1 MKRRQFLTQSSY
13 LIAGSALPMT
23 HLFAKE
29 TISPEMEF
37 LSNYMSQAYSKKLP
51 EDILEQAKFHILD
64 TFSAILSGSE
74 LAPGVSGINYVKRH
88 GSTGKCTVI
97 GTQLKA
103 GPLEAALANGMMGH
117 ADETDDSHGRS
128 RSHPG
133 CSIVP
138 ATMASSE
145 IFGITGD
152 HFIKAV
158 TLGYDIGTRLLMS
171 LGGPEFSYTSHKSSH
186 SIAGMFGSAAAA
198 SCVAKFNPQKIRW
211 VFDYTAQQSSGIA
224 AWGRDTD
231 HIEKAFVFAG
241 MPARNGVASAL
252 LVDTGWNGIDDIFSG
267 ADNYFLAYAPNAK
280 PNILVDKLGVQ
291 FEIALTDIK
300 KWSVGSPIQGPLDA
314 LSILLQK
321 NKFNADDVEK
331 LDVRLAPSAAKVV
344 NNREMPDICL
354 QHMMAIMLMDK
365 TASFKAAHDIDRM
378 KDAKVLAQRAKVNLI
393 SDENLNQFMPIRVA
407 IVEVILKDGRRFSE
421 RVDAVRGTPRN
432 PMTKVEVFDKALDL
446 IGPVIGNAQSKEL
459 LAFVNSLEQQTNLNK
474 LSYLLQKNS

>member
-1 MKRRQFLTQSSY
+1 MKRRQFLSKSSY
-13 LIAGSALPMT
+13 LMAGAALPNL

-51 EDILEQAKFHILD
+51 EEILEQAKFHILD

-88 GSTGKCTVI
+88 GSTGKCTVV

-138 ATMASSE
+138 ATLASSE
-145 IFGITGD
+145 VFGISGD

-158 TLGYDIGTRLLMS
+158 TLGYDVGTRLLMS

-280 PNILVDKLGVQ
+280 PNILIEKLGVQ
-291 FEIALTDIK
+291 YEIALTDIK

-314 LSILLQK
+314 LSLILQK
-321 NKFNADDVEK
+321 NKFDAEDVEK

-354 QHMMAIMLMDK
+354 QHMMAIMLIDK

-378 KDAKVLAQRAKVNLI
+378 KDGKVLAQRAKVNLI

-432 PMTKVEVFDKALDL
+432 PMTKVEVFDKAMDL
-446 IGPVIGNAQSKEL
+446 IGPVIGNNQSKEL
-459 LAFVNSLEQQTNLNK
+459 IAFINSLEQKTNLNQ
-474 LSYLLQKNS
+474 LSYLLQKNI

>member
-1 MKRRQFLTQSSY
+1 MKRRQFLTHSSY
-13 LIAGSALPMT
+13 LIAGTTLPTM

-37 LSNYMSQAYSKKLP
+37 LSNYMSQAFSKKLP
-51 EDILEQAKFHILD
+51 EEILEQAKFHILD

-74 LAPGVSGINYVKRH
+74 LAPGIAGINYIKRH
-88 GSTGKCTVI
+88 GSAGKCTVM

-103 GPLEAALANGMMGH
+103 SPLDAALANGVMGH

-145 IFGITGD
+145 IFKITGD

-158 TLGYDIGTRLLMS
+158 TLGYDVGTRLLMS

-186 SIAGMFGSAAAA
+186 SIAGMFGSAAASA
-198 SCVAKFNPQKIRW
+198 CVAKFNPQQIRW

-224 AWGRDTD
+224 AWGRDKD

-241 MPARNGVASAL
+241 MPARNGLASTL
-252 LVDTGWNGIDDIFSG
+252 LVDSGWTGIDDIFSG
-267 ADNYFLAYAPNAK
+267 ADNFFLAYAPNAK
-280 PNILVDKLGVQ
+280 NNLLIENLGVQ
-291 FEIALTDIK
+291 YEIALTDIK

-314 LSILLQK
+314 LNILQQK
-321 NKFNADDVEK
+321 NKFNADQVEK
-331 LDVRLAPSAAKVV
+331 LHVRLAPSAAKVV
-344 NNREMPDICL
+344 NNREMPDICV
-354 QHMMAIMLMDK
+354 QHMMAVMLLDK
-365 TASFKAAHDIDRM
+365 TASFKAAHDVERM
-378 KDAKVLAQRAKVNLI
+378 KDSKILAERAKVNLI

-407 IVEVILKDGRRFSE
+407 IVEVELKDGRKFSE

-432 PMTKVEVFDKALDL
+432 PMTKAEVYDKASDL
-446 IGPVIGNAQSKEL
+446 IGPVIGGSQSKEL
-459 LAFVNSLEQQTNLNK
+459 LDFVNTLERQQNLDK
-474 LSYLLQKNS
+474 LSYLLQKNT

>member
-1 MKRRQFLTQSSY
+1 MKRRQFLSKSSY
-13 LIAGSALPMT
+13 FIAGSSLPMM

-37 LSNYMSQAYSKKLP
+37 LSNYMSQAYSKKIP

-74 LAPGVSGINYVKRH
+74 LAPGIAGINYIKRH

-145 IFGITGD
+145 VFGISGD

-158 TLGYDIGTRLLMS
+158 TLGYDVGTRLLMS

-241 MPARNGVASAL
+241 MPARNGVASVL

-280 PNILVDKLGVQ
+280 PNLLIENLGVQ
-291 FEIALTDIK
+291 YEIALTDIK

-314 LSILLQK
+314 LSIILQK
-321 NKFNADDVEK
+321 NKFETGEVEK
-331 LDVRLAPSAAKVV
+331 LNVRLAPSAAKVV

-354 QHMMAIMLMDK
+354 QHMMAIMLLDK

-378 KDAKVLAQRAKVNLI
+378 KDEKVLAQRAKVNLI

-432 PMTKVEVFDKALDL
+432 PMTKAEVFDKASDL

-459 LAFVNSLEQQTNLNK
+459 IAFINTLEQQSNLSK
-474 LSYLLQKNS
+474 LSFLLQKNI